1 MSPSPLR
8 PKPRRASVAT
18 EEERAWISFYRRAG
32 QDAALA
38 AEVLAELDADVEL
51 KRMHLALYLSCRES
65 LRTHALREARN
76 ARIGSMVRRTLHTV
90 CVAAPRSMV
99 RKLKH
104 GGDIAA
110 ACLPEVDAEPAIAQ
124 VRRLA
129 SGGGAERSHAAF
141 EPTADTRQPSGM
153 SGVSIPAAEPI
164 QARAAE

>member
-8 PKPRRASVAT
+8 LKPRRTSVVA
-18 EEERAWISFYRRAG
+18 EEERAWISFYQRAG

-51 KRMHLALYLSCRES
+51 KRRHLALYLSCRES
-65 LRTHALREARN
+65 LRVHALRDARN
-76 ARIGSMVRRTLHTV
+76 ARIGSLVRRMLHTV

-104 GGDIAA
+104 GGDIAV

-141 EPTADTRQPSGM
+141 EPTADTRQPSGI
-153 SGVSIPAAEPI
+153 SGAAVPAAEPVK
-164 QARAAE
+164 ARAAE